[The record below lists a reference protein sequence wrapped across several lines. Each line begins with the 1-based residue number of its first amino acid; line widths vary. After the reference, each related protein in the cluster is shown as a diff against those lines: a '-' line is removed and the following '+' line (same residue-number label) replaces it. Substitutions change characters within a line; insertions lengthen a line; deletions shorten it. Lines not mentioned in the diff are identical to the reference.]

1 MPETTPTGPEAISA
15 IDRLSLSVSSPRGS
29 AVAPALG
36 GGDWSPNNPMCFEAD
51 PAAFAGTCPINP
63 MCFEAG
69 PAVNGPHG
77 TPNCVCF
84 EAE

>member
-1 MPETTPTGPEAISA
+1 MPETTPTGPEASSA

-29 AVAPALG
+29 AVSPAIG
-36 GGDWSPNNPMCFEAD
+36 AGNWS
-51 PAAFAGTCPINP
+51 INP
-63 MCFEAG
+63 MCFEAA

-84 EAE
+84 EGE